1 MGEAFLFGLII
12 GVAGSFW
19 CIDHFYRSTYKT
31 MFETITER
39 FRNRIKELSDKLE
52 DLQNG

>member
-12 GVAGSFW
+12 GIVGTFGW
-19 CIDHFYRSTYKT
+19 IDNFYRASYKK

-39 FRNRIKELSDKLE
+39 FRHRIEQLEKSSGKE
-52 DLQNG
+52 NG